1 MSKLRKRSE
10 DVRQFIL
17 ENIEQNTKNIAA
29 LTANKFQITRPAVRR
44 HILNLIDQ
52 GIIVS
57 TGKTKNTKYFLR
69 PQEVWQTR
77 IGIDNKLEEDV
88 IWRNEIRERI
98 GNLPDNVMQ
107 IWQHG
112 FSEMFNNVI
121 DHSNGHNTVIN
132 ITKTALLTE
141 MEISDDGEGIFTK
154 IKNAMNLDDERH
166 AVIELTK
173 GKLTTDPMRH
183 SGEGIFF
190 SSRMFDEFS
199 IWSGQVYL
207 SHIYKDD
214 EDFILQTSEYQIG
227 TQNGTSVKMKL
238 KNNTARTTT
247 EIFDKFSDDNYGF
260 TKTVVPVRL
269 AQYGNEQL
277 VSRSQ
282 AKRLLTRVERFKTVL
297 FDFRGVESIGQAFAD
312 EVFRVF
318 VSQHPEI
325 AIEPIFENEN
335 IKAMVNRVKLSGVI
349 AEEKGGYTSTT
360 TATSTITTITSDTEN
375 KKG

>member
-17 ENIEQNTKNIAA
+17 ENIEQNAKTIAA
-29 LTANKFQITRPAVRR
+29 LTAEKFHITRTAVRR
-44 HILNLIDQ
+44 HILNLIEQ
-52 GIIVS
+52 GIIIS
-57 TGKTKNTKYFLR
+57 TGKTKSTKYSLR
-69 PQEVWQTR
+69 SQEAWETT
-77 IGIDNKLEEDV
+77 INLDDKPAEDT
-88 IWRNEIRERI
+88 IWRNEIKDRI

-107 IWQHG
+107 IWNHG
-112 FSEMFNNVI
+112 FTEMFNNAI
-121 DHSNGHNTVIN
+121 DHSSGHIAVIH
-132 ITKTALLTE
+132 ITKNALLTE
-141 MEISDDGEGIFTK
+141 IKISDDGEGIFTK

-173 GKLTTDPMRH
+173 GKLTTDPMHH

-190 SSRMFDEFS
+190 SSRMFDKFS
-199 IWSGQVYL
+199 ILSGDVYL
-207 SHIYKDD
+207 SHVYKDD
-214 EDFILQTSEYQIG
+214 EDWILKNTEYEIEVSKG
-227 TQNGTSVKMKL
+227 TLVTMQLS
-238 KNNTARTTT
+238 NNTARTTQ
-247 EIFDKFSDDNYGF
+247 EIFDKFSDENYGF

-282 AKRLLTRVERFKTVL
+282 AKRLLTRIDRFKTVV

-325 AIEPIFENEN
+325 TIEPIFENEN
-335 IKAMVNRVKLSGVI
+335 INAVINRVKSSGST
-349 AEEKGGYTSTT
+349 ARGSELEETSASTT
-360 TATSTITTITSDTEN
+360 SISSITATTNIPN
-375 KKG
+375 K